1 MTLGESGPG
10 GGGACISCP
19 DSRKGAQTVWRREPA
34 DPTNARLWSDHRAWP
49 GPRVSVHICFIST
62 KPSERNNRNLSKIT
76 YLEKGLRRVHL
87 TVSFFFFNFYLL
99 IYFIFGRAG
108 SSLPLWVSLVA
119 ARGLL
124 ILVSPLVQRGF

>member
-1 MTLGESGPG
+1 MTLGESGLG

-34 DPTNARLWSDHRAWP
+34 DPTHARLWSDHRAWP
-49 GPRVSVHICFIST
+49 GPPVSVHICFIST

-87 TVSFFFFNFYLL
+87 TVSFFFLT
-99 IYFIFGRAG
+99 FID
-108 SSLPLWVSLVA
+108 
-119 ARGLL
+119 
-124 ILVSPLVQRGF
+124 